1 MGKPQA
7 KHATAAENLPAWKK
21 LLFALF
27 LVGAFFA
34 GLELILAAVGVRPPL
49 VASDPFVGFAQ
60 HIPLF
65 VEEREADG
73 RVMMVTAK
81 HKQSFFNLQ
90 RFPKQKSTATYR
102 IFCMGGSTTYG
113 NPYTDSTSFCGWL
126 RVFLAAADPSR
137 KWEVIN
143 AGGISYASYREAALM
158 EELAQYQPDLYIIHT
173 GHNEFLE
180 KRSYGRLADL
190 PAPLLELG
198 GRFAHTR
205 LYTVLEKVLRPSDD
219 KKTQLSGEVNEILN
233 HSIGPKDYVRD
244 DGLARQI
251 MTHFRLNLG
260 RMTKI
265 ARAAGAEAMFVVPA
279 INLREISP
287 FKSQHR
293 DGISEADKQ
302 RWQSEFD
309 RGIAL
314 SARTDHTG
322 AAAAFRAAVGIDD
335 RHAETWFRLGQALF
349 ALKRYDEARLAF
361 ERASDEDVCPLRAL
375 TPMQH
380 AVAEEAHRHNAPV
393 IDYASLVNGW
403 SRSEYG
409 HAVLGKEYFLDHVHP
424 TIDGNRRLALALLD
438 QLVASGIARPDAGWG
453 EARIAELTRQV
464 EGGLDRKTHA
474 KAIRH
479 LGRLFDWAGKLDES
493 YAFLLQANEMFG
505 EEDKETWMLLAKSAD
520 RRGHPREAIT
530 FSRRLLRTWPDDPE
544 AHKLLANLLKQQGA
558 SEEKRLQQYQDWI
571 RARPGDARAHLML
584 GTAFVTLGRSGE
596 ARNEFN
602 EALRLNPDMIEAQE
616 QLANL
621 LANLQGGQQDAE
633 ATAEY
638 RAMLRRTPDNPE
650 AHYNLG
656 VVLARGGHSEEA
668 FGHWREAL
676 RLNPSLVDA
685 RIALADTLADA
696 GRQEDALA
704 QYEEALKLAPNSAE
718 IHNNLGGLLARQG
731 QLAAA
736 ISHFSEAVRIQP
748 DFADAH
754 HNLGTAL
761 GQQGDVERSQSH
773 LARAQQLRKN
783 NGLSSP

>member
-1 MGKPQA
+1 MSKPQA
-7 KHATAAENLPAWKK
+7 EQVARAKNLPAWKK

-34 GLELILAAVGVRPPL
+34 GLELILAAAGVRPPL

-60 HIPLF
+60 RIPLF

-90 RFPKQKSTATYR
+90 QFPKQKSADTYR

-190 PAPLLELG
+190 PAPLMELG

-205 LYTVLEKVLRPSDD
+205 LYTALEKTLRPAGDQ
-219 KKTQLSGEVNEILN
+219 KAQLSGEVNEILN
-233 HSIGPKDYVRD
+233 QSIGPNDYIRD

-251 MTHFRLNLG
+251 MAHFRLNIG

-265 ARAAGAEAMFVVPA
+265 ARSAGAEAMFVVPA

-293 DGISEADKQ
+293 DGLSEADRQ

-309 RGIAL
+309 RGSAL
-314 SARTDHTG
+314 SARADHAG
-322 AAAAFRAAVGIDD
+322 AAAAFRAAIGIDD

-349 ALKRYDEARLAF
+349 ALRRYDEARQAF
-361 ERASDEDVCPLRAL
+361 ERASDEDVCTLRAL
-375 TPMQH
+375 TPMQR
-380 AVAEEAHRHNAPV
+380 AVAEEARRHNAPV
-393 IDYASLVNGW
+393 IDYAALVDGW

-424 TIDGNRRLALALLD
+424 TIEGNRRLALALLG
-438 QLVASGIARPDAGWG
+438 QLVASGVARPSAGWG
-453 EARIAELTRQV
+453 EARITELARQV
-464 EGGLDRKTHA
+464 EDGLDRKTHA

-479 LGRLFDWAGKLDES
+479 LGRLFGWAGKLDES
-493 YAFLLQANEMFG
+493 HAFLLQANEMFG
-505 EEDKETWMLLAKSAD
+505 EEDKETWILLAQSAY
-520 RRGHPREAIT
+520 RRGQPREAIA
-530 FSRRLLRTWPDDPE
+530 FSRRLLRTWPDNME
-544 AHKLLANLLKQQGA
+544 AHRLLSYLLKQQGA
-558 SEEKRLQQYQDWI
+558 SEKEQLQQYKDWV
-571 RARPGDARAHLML
+571 RARPDEARAHLML
-584 GTAFVTLGRSGE
+584 SAAFATLGRSGE
-596 ARNEFN
+596 ARSELN
-602 EALRLNPDMIEAQE
+602 EALRLNPDMAEAQE

-621 LANLQGGQQDAE
+621 QGSQQDVE
-633 ATAEY
+633 AAARY
-638 RAMLRRTPDNPE
+638 RAMLQQTPDNPE
-650 AHYNLG
+650 VHYNLG
-656 VVLARGGHSEEA
+656 VMLARGGHSEEA
-668 FGHWREAL
+668 LGHWRKAL
-676 RLNPSLVDA
+676 RLNPRFVEA

-696 GRQEDALA
+696 GRQEDALS

-718 IHNNLGGLLARQG
+718 VHNNLGGLLARQG
-731 QLAAA
+731 QLALA

-761 GQQGDVERSQSH
+761 GQQGDVERSRTH
-773 LARAQQLRKN
+773 ITRAQQLRKN
-783 NGLSSP
+783 NSPASP

>member
-1 MGKPQA
+1 MSKPQA
-7 KHATAAENLPAWKK
+7 EHITSAKNLPAWKK
-21 LLFALF
+21 LLFALL
-27 LVGAFFA
+27 LVGGFFA
-34 GLELILAAVGVRPPL
+34 GLELILAASGMRPPL
-49 VASDPFVGFAQ
+49 VANDPFVGFAQ

-65 VEEREADG
+65 IEENGADG

-90 RFPKQKSTATYR
+90 QFPKQKSTDTYR

-126 RVFLAAADPSR
+126 RVFLSAADPSR

-143 AGGISYASYREAALM
+143 AGGISYASYRVAALM
-158 EELAQYQPDLYIIHT
+158 EELAQYQPDLYIIYT
-173 GHNEFLE
+173 GQNEFLE

-205 LYTVLEKVLRPSDD
+205 LYTALEKPLRPAGDQ
-219 KKTQLSGEVNEILN
+219 KAQLSGEVNEILN
-233 HSIGPKDYVRD
+233 QSIGPKDYVRD
-244 DGLARQI
+244 DSLARQI
-251 MTHFRLNLG
+251 MAHFRLNLG

-265 ARAAGAEAMFVVPA
+265 ARNAGAEAMFVAPA

-287 FKSQHR
+287 FKSQHK
-293 DGISEADKQ
+293 DGLSDADKQ
-302 RWQSEFD
+302 HWQSEFN
-309 RGIAL
+309 RGITL
-314 SARTDHTG
+314 LARSDHVG
-322 AAAAFRAAVGIDD
+322 ATAAFRAATGIDD

-349 ALKRYDEARLAF
+349 ALKRYDEARQAF

-375 TPMQH
+375 TPMQR
-380 AVAEEAHRHNAPV
+380 AVAEEAHRHNVPV
-393 IDYASLVNGW
+393 IDYAALVDAW

-453 EARIAELTRQV
+453 ETRIAELTRQV
-464 EGGLDRKTHA
+464 ESGLDRKAHA
-474 KAIRH
+474 KAVRH

-505 EEDKETWMLLAKSAD
+505 EEDKETWMLLAKSAY
-520 RRGHPREAIT
+520 RRGHPQEAISL
-530 FSRRLLRTWPDDPE
+530 FRRLLHTWPDDPE
-544 AHKLLANLLKQQGA
+544 AHKLLSTFLKQQGA
-558 SEEKRLQQYQDWI
+558 PEEERLQQYRDWV
-571 RARPGDARAHLML
+571 RSRPDEARAHLML
-584 GTAFVTLGRSGE
+584 GVALVALGRSGE
-596 ARNEFN
+596 ARDELN
-602 EALRLNPDMIEAQE
+602 EALRLNPDMVEAQE

-621 LANLQGGQQDAE
+621 QGSKQDAE
-633 ATAEY
+633 AATEY

-656 VVLARGGHSEEA
+656 VVLARSGHSEEA
-668 FGHWREAL
+668 LAHWREAL
-676 RLNPSLVDA
+676 RLNPRFMEA
-685 RIALADTLADA
+685 RLALADALADA
-696 GRQEDALA
+696 GQQEDALV
-704 QYEEALKLAPNSAE
+704 QYEEALKLAPRSAE
-718 IHNNLGGLLARQG
+718 VHNNLGGLLARQG

-736 ISHFSEAVRIQP
+736 ISHFSEALRIQP

-754 HNLGTAL
+754 YNMATAL
-761 GQQGDVERSQSH
+761 GQLGEIERSQSH
-773 LARAQQLRKN
+773 LAKAQQLRKN
-783 NGLSSP
+783 SGLSPP

>member
-1 MGKPQA
+1 MSKPQA
-7 KHATAAENLPAWKK
+7 ENATAAKNLPAWKK

-27 LVGAFFA
+27 LVGAFFV
-34 GLELILAAVGVRPPL
+34 GLELILAAAGVRPPL

-73 RVMMVTAK
+73 RVMMVTAM
-81 HKQSFFNLQ
+81 HKRSFFNLQ
-90 RFPKQKSTATYR
+90 RFPKQKSADTYR

-126 RVFLAAADPSR
+126 RVFLPAADPSR

-158 EELAQYQPDLYIIHT
+158 EELAQHQPDLYIIHT

-198 GRFAHTR
+198 SRFAHTR
-205 LYTVLEKVLRPSDD
+205 LYTALGKGLLPADD
-219 KKTQLSGEVNEILN
+219 KKAQLSGEVNEILN

-244 DGLARQI
+244 DGLTQQI

-265 ARAAGAEAMFVVPA
+265 ARAAGAETMFVVPA

-293 DGISEADKQ
+293 DGLSDADKQ

-309 RGIAL
+309 RGTAM
-314 SARTDHTG
+314 SRRADHTE
-322 AAAAFRAAVGIDD
+322 AAAAFRAAIGIDD

-349 ALKRYDEARLAF
+349 ALKRYDEARQAF

-375 TPMQH
+375 TPMQR
-380 AVAEEAHRHNAPV
+380 AVAEEAYRHNAPV
-393 IDYASLVNGW
+393 IDYAALVDGW

-438 QLVASGIARPDAGWG
+438 QLVASGIAKPAAGWG
-453 EARIAELTRQV
+453 EARIAELTQQV
-464 EGGLDRKTHA
+464 EKGIDRKAHA
-474 KAIRH
+474 MAIRH
-479 LGRLFDWAGKLDES
+479 LGRLFDWTGKLDES

-520 RRGHPREAIT
+520 RRGHPQEAIA
-530 FSRRLLRTWPDDPE
+530 FFRRLLLTWPDDPE
-544 AHKLLANLLKQQGA
+544 AHKLLSTFLKQQSA
-558 SEEKRLQQYQDWI
+558 PEEERLQQYRDWV
-571 RARPGDARAHLML
+571 RSRPVEARAHLML
-584 GTAFVTLGRSGE
+584 GAALVALGRSGE
-596 ARNEFN
+596 ARNELN
-602 EALRLNPDMIEAQE
+602 EALRLNPDMVEAQE

-621 LANLQGGQQDAE
+621 QGSKQDAE
-633 ATAEY
+633 AATEY

-656 VVLARGGHSEEA
+656 VVLARSGHSEEA
-668 FGHWREAL
+668 LGHWREAL
-676 RLNPSLVDA
+676 RLNPRFAEA
-685 RIALADTLADA
+685 RLALADALADA
-696 GRQEDALA
+696 GRQEDALV
-704 QYEEALKLAPNSAE
+704 QYEEALKLAPRSAE
-718 IHNNLGGLLARQG
+718 VHNNLGGLLARQG
-731 QLAAA
+731 QLALA

-761 GQQGDVERSQSH
+761 GQRGEVERSQSH